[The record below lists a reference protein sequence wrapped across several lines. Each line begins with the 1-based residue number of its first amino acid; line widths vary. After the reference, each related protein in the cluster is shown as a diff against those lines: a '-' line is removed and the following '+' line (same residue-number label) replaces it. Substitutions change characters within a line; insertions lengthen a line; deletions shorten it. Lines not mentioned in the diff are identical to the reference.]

1 MTAHRTAGQLRALRE
16 LCALARTALSICDLL
31 AERGAEESDAPRL
44 WLLSLER
51 WTRGEETGPQLGATT
66 RAMKAW
72 QPGAYGADNDPARFG
87 RWQWSWAMALG
98 WLDDARGDLM
108 RNPGHSWHTGRVCE
122 QFVSTIVK
130 IASEPPDAAEARVRN
145 ALDHHRRTI
154 GEECARAEAD
164 ARLRQAKADKATAE
178 RALGTLPGME

>member
-66 RAMKAW
+66 RALNVW
-72 QPGAYGADNDPARFG
+72 QPGAAARSRRSAFHH
-87 RWQWSWAMALG
+87 
-98 WLDDARGDLM
+98 DDRGYD
-108 RNPGHSWHTGRVCE
+108 
-122 QFVSTIVK
+122 
-130 IASEPPDAAEARVRN
+130 IADAAIDEC
-145 ALDHHRRTI
+145 
-154 GEECARAEAD
+154 EEVAAAI
-164 ARLRQAKADKATAE
+164 
-178 RALGTLPGME
+178 RALPLPEAPQ